1 MKSVRKEFIKI
12 LTGKSLWILIIFLA
26 VISVASGFSGPT
38 SIVAKRFG
46 TRVGKNVYM
55 VPFAVIYSFSQILN
69 IVLALMTTL
78 SVHDLQKPKT
88 DAAAGFRQGLIA
100 RWIAGTGAAAM
111 SILPCSLL
119 WCMKRKAFW
128 PVSEKITDYDRKLIV
143 FLAAFLVI
151 VLCQITCCYV
161 ISLLTQDF
169 IMANLI
175 CLIPTFAFGMF
186 SILECSFSVVLPVG
200 AMTLLKN
207 LVVNDTILTTNLFFS
222 IFPCILFTVVL
233 CLFGFAVNRK
243 RRFK

>member
-143 FLAAFLVI
+143 FLAAFLPSWAGSPVI
-151 VLCQITCCYV
+151 PAAFRFLPALPSKCLGWVCF
-161 ISLLTQDF
+161 LL
-169 IMANLI
+169 
-175 CLIPTFAFGMF
+175 
-186 SILECSFSVVLPVG
+186 SVHPW
-200 AMTLLKN
+200 
-207 LVVNDTILTTNLFFS
+207 LFP
-222 IFPCILFTVVL
+222 FP
-233 CLFGFAVNRK
+233 G
-243 RRFK
+243 